1 MYVHRTQLEVDLC
14 VCFSKMHKLLL
25 ICTLM
30 AVVVAM
36 SSARALYYPQQPGGL
51 NSYYQTYNYDPYYN
65 NGVGYVQGYGNYGG
79 GGVMLNSYVPAVS
92 Y

>member
-1 MYVHRTQLEVDLC
+1 
-14 VCFSKMHKLLL
+14 MHKLLL
-25 ICTLM
+25 IRTLM

-36 SSARALYYPQQPGGL
+36 SSARALNYYQQPGGL
-51 NSYYQTYNYDPYYN
+51 DSYYQTYNYDPYYTYN

-79 GGVMLNSYVPAVS
+79 GGVMLNSNVPVIS

>member
-1 MYVHRTQLEVDLC
+1 
-14 VCFSKMHKLLL
+14 MHKLLL

-36 SSARALYYPQQPGGL
+36 SSARALNYYQQPGGL
-51 NSYYQTYNYDPYYN
+51 DSYYQTYNYDPYYN

-79 GGVMLNSYVPAVS
+79 GGVMLNSYVPAIS
-92 Y
+92 YL